1 MSEADWREKEGSQTG
16 VRGWNN
22 GKKEEYYFYLNA
34 FTQILDPFVIKEI
47 NIIECNSFEKA
58 FIIN

>member
-1 MSEADWREKEGSQTG
+1 MKQIEERRRDRKQESEGGTME
-16 VRGWNN
+16 
-22 GKKEEYYFYLNA
+22 KKEEYYFYLNA

-47 NIIECNSFEKA
+47 NIIEFNSFEKA